1 MIHSAGSNP
10 EVLAWLSLPGKLF
23 LNLIKCIV
31 APLVF
36 TMLVV
41 GIGGASDLHSV
52 GRMGLR
58 TMSYFLVVTSLAL
71 LVGLAAV
78 NLTHPG
84 VGVNLPA
91 EVDEG
96 VRLISASAK
105 KLTPQQHILNIVPT
119 SIVKAAAENEVL
131 QLVVFSLMFAVAVLK
146 LGAKGK
152 PVIVLCQSIAD
163 AMFIF
168 TGFVM
173 KLAPL
178 AVCTAIAETVG
189 RSGFGVLGNLAVL
202 VGTLYGALIAFSCW
216 CCCRSLCGSSCRSGG
231 SSRWCVNR
239 RCWPLLRPQ
248 ASRHCQWRW
257 KTWSGLA
264 CRAAW

>member
-1 MIHSAGSNP
+1 MRLSQTNLILLGLVLGVCIGAMIHSAGSNP

-96 VRLISASAK
+96 VRLISATAERK
-105 KLTPQQHILNIVPT
+105 KIPKDTGWRRRKGRRACAFTIST
-119 SIVKAAAENEVL
+119 R
-131 QLVVFSLMFAVAVLK
+131 LK
-146 LGAKGK
+146 ERASMT
-152 PVIVLCQSIAD
+152 I
-163 AMFIF
+163 
-168 TGFVM
+168 
-173 KLAPL
+173 
-178 AVCTAIAETVG
+178 
-189 RSGFGVLGNLAVL
+189 
-202 VGTLYGALIAFSCW
+202 GT
-216 CCCRSLCGSSCRSGG
+216 RERPRESS
-231 SSRWCVNR
+231 
-239 RCWPLLRPQ
+239 
-248 ASRHCQWRW
+248 
-257 KTWSGLA
+257 
-264 CRAAW
+264 